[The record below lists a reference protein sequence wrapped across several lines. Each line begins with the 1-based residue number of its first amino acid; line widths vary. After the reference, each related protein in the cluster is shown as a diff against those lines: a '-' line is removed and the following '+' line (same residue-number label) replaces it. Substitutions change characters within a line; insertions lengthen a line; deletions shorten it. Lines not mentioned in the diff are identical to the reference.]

1 MTDYKM
7 PVGGVGSGSQPSE
20 EDGAELAFM
29 SMPSE
34 MATYSMPDI
43 SAPISAMRQANES
56 LKQIQESLNS
66 YQVGEAIGVV
76 DLSALD
82 KENRKLVD
90 EVLGEG
96 EVSIVFDSE
105 VQVRIQES
113 VLAGVWRVQYLNAAA
128 EVEKDTVEIGDVPL
142 LIRDKTFTGAGI
154 AQVIDKLD
162 CPDGVNNAIPLL
174 TELNDKIKT
183 TTESSEAHAINLT
196 LLPQSDED
204 LEFLA
209 ERLGK
214 GPVTILSRG
223 YGNCRVTS
231 TTTKNV
237 WWVQYF
243 NSQDAIILNT
253 LEVTPVPIVVCASQ
267 EDIEDS
273 AERLEEIR
281 QVYA

>member
-43 SAPISAMRQANES
+43 SAPISTLSQANET

-66 YQVGEAIGVV
+66 YQVGATIDVV
-76 DLSALD
+76 DLTALD

-96 EVSIVFDSE
+96 EVSIVFAADVE
-105 VQVRIQES
+105 VRIQES
-113 VLAGVWRVQYLNAAA
+113 VLAGVWRVQYSNAAGDI
-128 EVEKDTVEIGDVPL
+128 EKDTVEIGDVPS
-142 LIRDKTFTGAGI
+142 LIRDKTFAGAGI
-154 AQVIDKLD
+154 AQVIDQQD
-162 CPDGVNNAIPLL
+162 YPEGVNNAIPLL
-174 TELNDKIKT
+174 TELNDKIKAST
-183 TTESSEAHAINLT
+183 NTSEPYAINLT

-204 LEFLA
+204 LDFLV
-209 ERLGK
+209 ERLGR

-231 TTTKNV
+231 TTTHHV